1 MNCVTVSDTIVHILE
16 SNRIADMKD
25 DMRDQLAYHMLIR
38 AYDDEFIRA
47 YRAEA
52 GTREE
57 RIESA
62 NRKVPFHDVVNSDS
76 MSEIVRI
83 LYSAG
88 EPA

>member
-1 MNCVTVSDTIVHILE
+1 MNCVTLSDTIVRILE
-16 SNRIADMKD
+16 SNRRADMK
-25 DMRDQLAYHMLIR
+25 DQLAYHMLIR

-83 LYSAG
+83 LEST
-88 EPA
+88 